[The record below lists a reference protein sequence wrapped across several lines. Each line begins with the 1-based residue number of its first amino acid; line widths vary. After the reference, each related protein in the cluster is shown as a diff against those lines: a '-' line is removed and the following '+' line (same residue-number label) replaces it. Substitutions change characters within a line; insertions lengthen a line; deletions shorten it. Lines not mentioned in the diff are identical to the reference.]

1 MNLNFDSRSDNS
13 LSESPSSITTL
24 DDLSR
29 CMRLFAYV
37 ANEKHIRLGLGGF
50 DLAMLPSPSTVVV
63 VVVVILELMFAM
75 KREIR
80 GMRLGK
86 EGLIQKMR

>member
-1 MNLNFDSRSDNS
+1 MNLNFDSRCDNS

-24 DDLSR
+24 EDLSR

-50 DLAMLPSPSTVVV
+50 DFAVLPSPSTVVV
-63 VVVVILELMFAM
+63 VIMELMFAM
-75 KREIR
+75 KRE
-80 GMRLGK
+80 
-86 EGLIQKMR
+86 